1 MFIKRSSNFIQ
12 ENETVRNLYISIIIC
27 SFQFVSSFNKSFV
40 FFFFQEMSPTHE
52 TTPNQ
57 IATNKLTITNRTE
70 TVESTQDSFL
80 EIKNYIK
87 ILIEENKT
95 TRSEMQ
101 QLRMELQQIHNQIE
115 QLQVQLNV

>member
-1 MFIKRSSNFIQ
+1 
-12 ENETVRNLYISIIIC
+12 
-27 SFQFVSSFNKSFV
+27 
-40 FFFFQEMSPTHE
+40 MSPTHETTHNETAVNPTTALE